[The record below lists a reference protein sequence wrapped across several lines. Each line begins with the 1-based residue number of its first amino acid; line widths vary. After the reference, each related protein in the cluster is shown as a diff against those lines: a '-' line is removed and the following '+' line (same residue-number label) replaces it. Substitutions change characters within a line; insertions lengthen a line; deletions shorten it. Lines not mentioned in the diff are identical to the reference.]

1 MEIARAYLSELLAAK
16 YDNAYNNYPHS
27 NQMLEMVSSEEYEN
41 IFAELKKTSG
51 DFKGYNG
58 IEISRKGPYKIVAI
72 GTLFET
78 QNYNLNVV
86 FDGAGFIAGLNFSL
100 YTFGEEVLPEGT
112 REIDV
117 KFGLKEWELTGKI
130 SLPEADGL
138 YPALVLVH
146 GSGPNNMNET
156 VGMNEPFKDIAYY
169 LAQNGIA
176 VLRYDK
182 RTYTYGQEIA
192 DFRGLT
198 VYEETI
204 DDAAEAVE
212 FLGNLDYI
220 DKNKIFV
227 LGHSLGGYLMPRIS
241 EMTPKAAGYIMASGI
256 YTSLGEIIPYQRD
269 YLNNLDGIVT
279 EEEKKMSE
287 ETKALAYKTLN
298 PDTIV
303 EDEIVLGAYK
313 AYWEDLAGYNS
324 IEIAKKIE
332 KPVFLFQGDRDYQVP
347 VNQYNLI
354 HEALSNKDNFK
365 FKLYSGLNHL
375 LIFGKEKSTPQ
386 EYYTKGTVHE
396 PLLDDLIEF
405 IEGGL

>member
-1 MEIARAYLSELLAAK
+1 
-16 YDNAYNNYPHS
+16 
-27 NQMLEMVSSEEYEN
+27 
-41 IFAELKKTSG
+41 
-51 DFKGYNG
+51 
-58 IEISRKGPYKIVAI
+58 
-72 GTLFET
+72 
-78 QNYNLNVV
+78 
-86 FDGAGFIAGLNFSL
+86 
-100 YTFGEEVLPEGT
+100 
-112 REIDV
+112 
-117 KFGLKEWELTGKI
+117 
-130 SLPEADGL
+130 
-138 YPALVLVH
+138 
-146 GSGPNNMNET
+146 
-156 VGMNEPFKDIAYY
+156 
-169 LAQNGIA
+169 
-176 VLRYDK
+176 
-182 RTYTYGQEIA
+182 
-192 DFRGLT
+192 
-198 VYEETI
+198 
-204 DDAAEAVE
+204 
-212 FLGNLDYI
+212 
-220 DKNKIFV
+220 
-227 LGHSLGGYLMPRIS
+227 
-241 EMTPKAAGYIMASGI
+241 MASGI
-256 YTSLGEIIPYQRD
+256 YTSLGEIIPYQID